1 MSGDV
6 IATGVTGADAAAMT
20 TAEVPGSQQ
29 GGSGPTESVAPS
41 ANAGQSRNPRAGPGA
56 TLPVTGRFAATAR
69 RAAPGQPAPDQAAPD
84 QAAADHVAADQAVP
98 DQAVADQGVADQ
110 GVADQGV
117 PDQAVPDQAVPD
129 QGVPDQGVADQAGR
143 DRAVRD
149 RRARDRGAHD
159 RVPRHQAAAAE
170 SRPGASGGAPSA
182 AGMRR
187 RLARLGAQRGGT
199 INPEL
204 EPLIKTVRATHPKAD
219 VRLIERAYDVAAYWH
234 RGQKRKSGDPYITH
248 PLAVTTILAEL
259 GMNYE
264 TLCAA
269 LLHDTVEDTAYTLV
283 ELRSEFG
290 EDIAALVDGVTKLDK
305 LKYGEAAE
313 AETVRKM
320 VVAMS
325 RDIRVLVIKLADRL
339 HNMRTLR
346 YLPREK
352 QERKSRETLEI
363 FAPLAHRLG
372 MNTIKWELEDL
383 AFATL
388 FPKRYDEIARMV
400 SERAPRRDVF
410 LQDVVEDVSH
420 DLHEAKIKAAVT
432 GRPKH
437 YYSIYQ
443 KMIARNVEFDEIY
456 DLVGIRVLV
465 ESVRDCYAALGT
477 IHARWNPVPG
487 RFKDY
492 IAMPKFNMYQSLHTT
507 VIGPEGKPVELQIRT
522 WGMHRR
528 AEYGVAAHWKYKED
542 TVHTGR
548 RKEGKDGQGTA
559 GDMAWLRQLVDW
571 QKETADPAEFLES
584 LRFDLAASEVYVFT
598 PRGEVIALPQ
608 GATPVDFAYAIHTEV
623 GHRTIGARVNGR
635 LVPLESAL
643 DNGDTVEIFTSKAQ
657 EAGPSRDWLNFVK
670 SARARNKIRHWFS
683 KERREAAIEAGKDA
697 IARAMRKQG
706 LPLQRLAS
714 ADALHAVARDLRYA
728 DVSALYAAV
737 GDRHVSAQAV
747 VAKLV
752 RSVGGL
758 AGAEEDLAEA
768 TLPSREA
775 RRRPAGDPGIVVEG
789 SPDVWARLSK
799 CCTPVP
805 GDEITGFVTRGNGVS
820 VHRRDCVNLRHLIE
834 AEPERFVSVRW
845 SPTEDSVFLV
855 AIQVEALDRTRLL
868 SDVTRVLSDQHVN
881 ILSASVTTTRDRVA
895 VSRFTFEMGDPKH
908 LGHVLRAVRAI
919 DGVYDV
925 YRITG

>member
-1 MSGDV
+1 VSGDV
-6 IATGVTGADAAAMT
+6 IATGTTGADAAAT
-20 TAEVPGSQQ
+20 GAADVAAPEPETSGPSGPSGP
-29 GGSGPTESVAPS
+29 GGSPRRG
-41 ANAGQSRNPRAGPGA
+41 NASRTGSGA
-56 TLPVTGRFAATAR
+56 VTGRSAATR
-69 RAAPGQPAPDQAAPD
+69 RAAADPAAPEH
-84 QAAADHVAADQAVP
+84 AP
-98 DQAVADQGVADQ
+98 
-110 GVADQGV
+110 
-117 PDQAVPDQAVPD
+117 
-129 QGVPDQGVADQAGR
+129 
-143 DRAVRD
+143 
-149 RRARDRGAHD
+149 
-159 RVPRHQAAAAE
+159 AAE
-170 SRPGASGGAPSA
+170 PRSGGTGGAASA
-182 AGMRR
+182 AGVRR

-219 VRLIERAYDVAAYWH
+219 VRLIEHAYDVAAHWH
-234 RGQKRKSGDPYITH
+234 SGQKRKSGDPYITH

-259 GMNYE
+259 GMNHE

-383 AFATL
+383 AFATM

-410 LQDVVEDVSH
+410 LQEVVEDVAH
-420 DLHEAKIKAAVT
+420 DLREAKIKAAVT

-465 ESVRDCYAALGT
+465 DSVRDCYAALGT

-507 VIGPEGKPVELQIRT
+507 VIGPEGKPVELQIRS

-542 TVHTGR
+542 TVAGGR
-548 RKEGKDGQGTA
+548 RKESKDDQATA

-571 QKETADPAEFLES
+571 QKETADPADFLES

-598 PRGEVIALPQ
+598 PRGEVIPLPQ

-683 KERREAAIEAGKDA
+683 KERREAAIESGKDS
-697 IARAMRKQG
+697 IARALRKQG
-706 LPLQRLAS
+706 LPLQRLA
-714 ADALHAVARDLRYA
+714 AGDALLAVARDLRYA

-737 GDRHVSAQAV
+737 GDRHISAQAV

-752 RSVGGL
+752 RSAGGL

-820 VHRRDCVNLRHLIE
+820 VHRRDCVNLMHLLE
-834 AEPERFVSVRW
+834 AQPERLVSVRW

-925 YRITG
+925 YRVTG